1 MREGERE
8 RERKTHSVCA
18 CVSIV
23 RVCVCVCVCVCE
35 CLYVCVRER
44 VCVDAMHRWYV
55 RCIAAMCHADHTPH
69 VVSADHN
76 AHVVS
81 ADDKPW
87 YLLTQDASRAMHTC
101 YVPRILCHRSFGI
114 LCRHLA
120 SCVRERVCVDA
131 MHLAFFG
138 WDAFGILWMGCIWHL
153 VSRDSTRCLELRHAC
168 LCALTRV
175 YVPYLRRVSM
185 CLIFK
190 YATHIWSVF
199 IWYVRCSVL

>member
-1 MREGERE
+1 
-8 RERKTHSVCA
+8 
-18 CVSIV
+18 
-23 RVCVCVCVCVCE
+23 
-35 CLYVCVRER
+35 
-44 VCVDAMHRWYV
+44 MHRWYV
-55 RCIAAMCHADHTPH
+55 RCIGGMCDASLVCAMHRCYVPRIAAMCHADHTPH

-131 MHLAFFG
+131 MHLAFCV
-138 WDAFGILWMGCIWHL
+138 WDAFGILCHEIARVVL
-153 VSRDSTRCLELRHAC
+153 NYV
-168 LCALTRV
+168 TRV
-175 YVPYLRRVSM
+175 YVPYLQVCDAYM
-185 CLIFK
+185 VCL
-190 YATHIWSVF
+190 YMVCALQCAVECCIWSVF